1 MGCSAIGGKRW
12 EDNIEMDLI
21 QIGFENV
28 DWIVLAEDYCEHSNE
43 TSSSIKDEEFSDWL
57 SVLWSCQGV
66 CSMELVTAIPINVH
80 ILISFRS
87 NVTVSYVYFSFN

>member
-1 MGCSAIGGKRW
+1 MGRSAIGGKRW

-21 QIGFENV
+21 KIGFEDV
-28 DWIVLAEDYCEHSNE
+28 DWIVLAEDCCECSNE

-66 CSMELVTAIPINVH
+66 CSVELLTAIPVNVH
-80 ILISFRS
+80 ILISFGS
-87 NVTVSYVYFSFN
+87 NVNILYVYFSFN